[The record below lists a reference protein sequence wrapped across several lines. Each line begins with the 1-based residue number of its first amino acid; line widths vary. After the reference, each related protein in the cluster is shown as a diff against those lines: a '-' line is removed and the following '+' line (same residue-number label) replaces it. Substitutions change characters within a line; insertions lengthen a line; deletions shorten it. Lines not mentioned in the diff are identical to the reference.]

1 MTTLRAI
8 VARVRHLTFCHT
20 AKQRIARHLP
30 VPKRDF
36 NPSSEKYP
44 FIWPL
49 LTSFTHTIK
58 MASKSRE
65 TSGTQPVLLLAF
77 TARDATSLPIK
88 EFQHLIQRSELRLL
102 EVCEASPSQPTMRRC
117 ADS

>member
-44 FIWPL
+44 FIRPL

-65 TSGTQPVLLLAF
+65 TTQPVLLLAF
-77 TARDATSLPIK
+77 PARDATSLTIK

>member
-8 VARVRHLTFCHT
+8 VARVRHLTFGHT

-65 TSGTQPVLLLAF
+65 TTQPVLLLAF
-77 TARDATSLPIK
+77 PARDATP
-88 EFQHLIQRSELRLL
+88 
-102 EVCEASPSQPTMRRC
+102 
-117 ADS
+117 